1 MTAQTTFYFSRTLNR
16 KFYSSEGKPLGKV
29 KDLLIE
35 LIGSRPRVIAI
46 KVKIRGKDRILDFT
60 QFELVKAVT
69 HYIIKCNNIIDF
81 NIPEGSRSIFLAESV
96 LDRQIVDINGRKL
109 VRVNDFRLVI
119 IPTGVFVIGVDVG
132 LEGLLRRIGI
142 SHQIKTCLSWF
153 NLSLPSNYILWDDVE
168 AIDTLREGIR
178 LSTSYKK
185 LHTLHPSDLA
195 DIIED
200 MDRHT
205 RINVFKALDEEKAAD
220 VLEELEEKA
229 QVHVIET
236 LSTEKAADV
245 LEKMPAHEAADII
258 DQLEPDKAEELLNEM
273 TLETSDDVRELMGYE
288 ENTVGSIMSAEYVSF
303 NRNVTVGQVID
314 ELRKSKPEDDVL
326 YSILI
331 VDDRERLIGTLSL
344 RDLVVSEPSLPLH
357 TIMDMQLITVFDDE
371 KIDSLVEII
380 DKYNMLAVPV
390 IDSSSKIQGLVM
402 IDQIIEELAD
412 K

>member
-1 MTAQTTFYFSRTLNR
+1 
-16 KFYSSEGKPLGKV
+16 V
-29 KDLLIE
+29 
-35 LIGSRPRVIAI
+35 
-46 KVKIRGKDRILDFT
+46 
-60 QFELVKAVT
+60 
-69 HYIIKCNNIIDF
+69 
-81 NIPEGSRSIFLAESV
+81 
-96 LDRQIVDINGRKL
+96 
-109 VRVNDFRLVI
+109 
-119 IPTGVFVIGVDVG
+119 
-132 LEGLLRRIGI
+132 
-142 SHQIKTCLSWF
+142 
-153 NLSLPSNYILWDDVE
+153 LWDDVE

-200 MDRHT
+200 MDRRT
-205 RINVFKALDEEKAAD
+205 RINVFTALDEEKAAD

-236 LSTEKAADV
+236 LSTAKAADV

-273 TLETSDDVRELMGYE
+273 TIETSDDVRELMGYE
-288 ENTVGSIMSAEYVSF
+288 ENTVGSIMSAEYVAF
-303 NRNVTVGQVID
+303 NKNFSVGQVIE

-357 TIMDMQLITVFDDE
+357 SIMDMQLITVFDDE